1 MEKKTSSI
9 GEHLRRTTVSYI
21 SVSVPMDRNVMKR
34 EPEDAPRFRSAL
46 VRAYGV
52 FSLLA
57 AIAMAAWGEATP
69 PQSNVVV
76 SSQSIWSLVGINGEV
91 REIWGGPEDT
101 NGAPAGEPKDVLK
114 TSGYGQIRSDGR
126 WTDLRDLSYSHA
138 GSRPG
143 RLALASRDGKVHI
156 FFTTRRSSA
165 ESPVFIRYV
174 FSSPV
179 DFRFRLELTAN
190 PEATR
195 SEAPASSGSS
205 SLQIHKSL
213 QLNLATNPPGEEIL
227 ENESRSLV
235 REVKQATEII
245 VCLYLEDGVFSSS
258 RDETAVQSWIRR
270 GGGTE
275 DSDAE
280 RMQHRLTINTGL
292 ADFDRL
298 LEYSV
303 DAVESARF
311 RSGALIAG
319 RDGWYKNTWI
329 RDGTYSTIGTDLFGL
344 HAQGDAFY
352 RYWIGNGGY
361 SWGGENEAQQPAI
374 AILGIWFHSRLIE
387 DDEAFLNASF
397 AYVTRFAD
405 YYTQRTL
412 REGMIN
418 TAEEWICQVPT
429 KTAWPNAEIY
439 AGLRAAAKIAT
450 RLGHSTESTQW
461 NAAAQALQAAILAT
475 AYDESRQRFIPLAG
489 PAGGFYRDQQ
499 DPANTETSG
508 PMRDERVDSGMLML
522 ARLEVLGRGLGAVAV
537 DDPRFAATQAW
548 IHKVLEQ
555 SDHSISRFEGNPA
568 SSHYPQGEWPVW
580 PLTSSVA
587 SDVEL
592 LRGRTDR
599 AWRYLLSGLV
609 RKRGYDADATVYA
622 LPEQWRFNGDAV
634 STRQLTW
641 SHGEFLAS
649 SVLLLTGLQV
659 DVANADLALAPSLP
673 PGAVTATI
681 KNFYFRGWSL
691 DMKLD
696 RRKNSVHATVEG
708 RRSSGSKASG
718 PMTKDSLLVSVP
730 GRVIELQ
737 PNKPVR
743 FEVRY
748 PETEG
753 GRAENAWARAQLI
766 SHILLNQDLS
776 PELQHASREELEN
789 RIRTAEDQFDRAK

>member
-1 MEKKTSSI
+1 MGAWAEA
-9 GEHLRRTTVSYI
+9 
-21 SVSVPMDRNVMKR
+21 
-34 EPEDAPRFRSAL
+34 APAS
-46 VRAYGV
+46 
-52 FSLLA
+52 
-57 AIAMAAWGEATP
+57 T
-69 PQSNVVV
+69 NVVV

-91 REIWGGPEDT
+91 REIWGGPADT

-114 TSGYGQIRSDGR
+114 TSGYGQIRTDGR
-126 WTDLRDLSYSHA
+126 WMDLRDLSYSHA

-143 RLALASRDGKVHI
+143 RLALASQDGKVHI
-156 FFTTRRSSA
+156 FFATRRSSPD
-165 ESPVFIRYV
+165 SPVFIRYV

-179 DFRFRLELTAN
+179 DFRFRLELAANLPAARGQTAV
-190 PEATR
+190 
-195 SEAPASSGSS
+195 SSASSSI
-205 SLQIHKSL
+205 QIHKSL
-213 QLNLATNPPGEEIL
+213 QLNVATNPPGMEIL
-227 ENESRSLV
+227 ENEARTVV
-235 REVKQATEII
+235 REVNQAAEIT
-245 VCLYLEDGVFSSS
+245 VCLYLGNEAVSSS
-258 RDETAVQSWIRR
+258 DETAVQSWIRR
-270 GGGTE
+270 VGGPEDTE
-275 DSDAE
+275 AE
-280 RMQHRLTINTGL
+280 RMRNRLIIHTGL
-292 ADFDRL
+292 ADFDRM

-387 DDEAFLNASF
+387 DDEAFLKASF
-397 AYVTRFAD
+397 DYVTRFAD
-405 YYTQRTL
+405 YYARRTL
-412 REGMIN
+412 REGMID

-439 AGLRAAAKIAT
+439 GGLRAAAKIAT
-450 RLGHSTESTQW
+450 RLGHPAESARW
-461 NAAAQALQAAILAT
+461 NAAARSLQVAILAT
-475 AYDESRQRFIPLAG
+475 AYDESHRRFIPLAG
-489 PAGGFYRDQQ
+489 PKGGFYRDRQ
-499 DPANTETSG
+499 DPTNTETSG

-522 ARLEVLGRGLGAVAV
+522 ARLEVLGHGLGAVAV
-537 DDPRFAATQAW
+537 DDPHFAATQAW

-555 SDHSISRFEGNPA
+555 DDHSISRFEGNPA

-609 RKRGYDADATVYA
+609 RKRGVDADATVYA
-622 LPEQWRFNGDAV
+622 LPEQWKFNGDAV

-649 SVLLLTGLQV
+649 SVFLLTGLQV
-659 DVANADLALAPSLP
+659 DVADADLALAPSLP
-673 PGAVTATI
+673 PGVVTATV
-681 KNFYFRGWSL
+681 KNFHFRGWSL

-696 RRKNSVHATVEG
+696 RGENSVHATLLS
-708 RRSSGSKASG
+708 RRSSDSKTTGSKANRW
-718 PMTKDSLLVSVP
+718 LRVSVP
-730 GRVIELQ
+730 GRVIELR
-737 PNKPVR
+737 PDKPAT
-743 FEVRY
+743 FEVRES
-748 PETEG
+748 ETAA
-753 GRAENAWARAQLI
+753 GRTENAWARAQLF
-766 SHILLNQDLS
+766 SHILLNRDLS
-776 PELQHASREELEN
+776 PELQHESRKELEG
-789 RIRTAEDQFDRAK
+789 RIRETEDQFDRTK